1 MTDTTSTTPPSGAT
15 APPQRELNLTWALVL
30 ISIAQ
35 LMVVLDA
42 TIANIALPYIQIDL
56 EISNANLPWIVTGY
70 ALAFGSL
77 LLLGGRLGDLY
88 GRRKVFMVGLAIFA
102 VASLLGG
109 LATNE
114 PLLLAARG
122 LQGLGAALA
131 SPAALALITTTFPAG
146 PARNRAFAVYAAMS
160 GAGAAVGLILGG
172 WLTGTSPEIFGIVVD
187 GWRLTFLINVPI
199 GLVAAL
205 ARPAL
210 PQRVR
215 VAPRRARPARR
226 RHRHPGPA
234 RRRLRPDPGRLR
246 GLGRHRSPS
255 PAWSPASCMLVVFG
269 LIESR
274 VEHPLLPFRIFT
286 NRTRAS
292 SFVAMFLAP
301 AAMFAMFY
309 FLSQYIQNVMGYSPL
324 KAGVAFLPFTV
335 GIVVG
340 AGLASNLV
348 NRIDPRYISGV
359 GTLIAAGALFGFSRL
374 PYDTSFPPSDVT
386 GSYVTDI
393 MPFIIMM
400 AFGMGLTFVPVT
412 LTAVHHLRSEESG
425 IGSGVLNTAQQV
437 GGALGL
443 AVLATVATQ
452 TFTDRGKEFAAAA
465 AGLPQPSPEQA
476 KALRRDRAAADL
488 HGGLDQR
495 LPGRLDPDARRLG
508 GDLDL
513 PRRQARGARDRR
525 PRGRRRPLIHRT
537 TQRGRISGDGG
548 PPSSHPITRP
558 APKETRERPAP
569 DDVRRTRTA
578 PGDGAGAARRQAAL
592 APVGRRSQRLLA
604 TRRVAHPRDR
614 AAGPRRGRRDLAR
627 CATGDAAGTAAPT
640 RWPTPA
646 GRSTGCAPST
656 ATSRSSCSGT
666 RWARASPSTPPTTR
680 RWWASSVWRPGGRP
694 TTRCTRSPA
703 AR

>member
-1 MTDTTSTTPPSGAT
+1 MTSTDSTTPPPGAA
-15 APPQRELNLTWALVL
+15 APPQRKLNLTWALVL

-42 TIANIALPYIQIDL
+42 TIANIALPYIQRDL
-56 EISNANLPWIVTGY
+56 DISDANLSWIVTGY

-77 LLLGGRLGDLY
+77 LLLGGRLADLY
-88 GRRKVFMVGLAIFA
+88 GRRRIFMVGLVIFA

-172 WLTGTSPEIFGIVVD
+172 WLTGLDQPLGID

-199 GLVAAL
+199 GVAAALLAPRFLNESESHEGELDLPGAVTGTLGLLGIVYGLTRAGTEGWSDTWTVASLVAGVAL
-205 ARPAL
+205 LAL
-210 PQRVR
+210 FIVVETRVQ
-215 VAPRRARPARR
+215 
-226 RHRHPGPA
+226 
-234 RRRLRPDPGRLR
+234 
-246 GLGRHRSPS
+246 
-255 PAWSPASCMLVVFG
+255 
-269 LIESR
+269 
-274 VEHPLLPFRIFT
+274 HPLLPFRIFT

-359 GTLIAAGALFGFSRL
+359 GTLLAAGALFGFSRL
-374 PYDTSFPPSDVT
+374 PYDTTFPANEVT
-386 GSYVTDI
+386 GTYVTDI
-393 MPFIIMM
+393 MPFIILM

-452 TFTDRGKEFAAAA
+452 TFTDRGREFAE
-465 AGLPQPSPEQA
+465 AGARAGGPQPSPEQLEKLQLIA
-476 KALRRDRAAADL
+476 QNQIFTEGSTQAFLVGSILMLAASVVIWVF
-488 HGGLDQR
+488 LDVK
-495 LPGRLDPDARRLG
+495 
-508 GDLDL
+508 
-513 PRRQARGARDRR
+513 
-525 PRGRRRPLIHRT
+525 H
-537 TQRGRISGDGG
+537 
-548 PPSSHPITRP
+548 
-558 APKETRERPAP
+558 EE
-569 DDVRRTRTA
+569 
-578 PGDGAGAARRQAAL
+578 
-592 APVGRRSQRLLA
+592 LA
-604 TRRVAHPRDR
+604 TD
-614 AAGPRRGRRDLAR
+614 GPEGVHV
-627 CATGDAAGTAAPT
+627 G
-640 RWPTPA
+640 
-646 GRSTGCAPST
+646 
-656 ATSRSSCSGT
+656 
-666 RWARASPSTPPTTR
+666 
-680 RWWASSVWRPGGRP
+680 
-694 TTRCTRSPA
+694 
-703 AR
+703 

>member
-1 MTDTTSTTPPSGAT
+1 MTDTTSTTPPSGA
-15 APPQRELNLTWALVL
+15 AVPPERELNLTWALVL

-42 TIANIALPYIQIDL
+42 TIANIALPYIQRDL
-56 EISNANLPWIVTGY
+56 DISNANLSWIVTGY

-88 GRRKVFMVGLAIFA
+88 GRRKVFMIGLIVFA

-172 WLTGTSPEIFGIVVD
+172 WLTGLDQPLGID

-199 GLVAAL
+199 GIIAALLSPRFLNESESHPGQLDLPGAVTGTLGLLGVVYGLTRAGTEGWGDTVTVASLVAGVVL
-205 ARPAL
+205 
-210 PQRVR
+210 
-215 VAPRRARPARR
+215 
-226 RHRHPGPA
+226 
-234 RRRLRPDPGRLR
+234 
-246 GLGRHRSPS
+246 
-255 PAWSPASCMLVVFG
+255 LVVFG

-286 NRTRAS
+286 NRTRAA

-348 NRIDPRYISGV
+348 NRINPRFISGV

-374 PYDTSFPPSDVT
+374 PYDTTFPPSDLT
-386 GSYVTDI
+386 GSYATDI
-393 MPFIIMM
+393 LPFIIMM

-465 AGLPQPSPEQA
+465 AGGPQPSAEQA
-476 KALRRDRAAADL
+476 KVFAEIAQQQIFTEGSTNAFLVGSILMLGASAVIWIF
-488 HGGLDQR
+488 LDVK
-495 LPGRLDPDARRLG
+495 
-508 GDLDL
+508 
-513 PRRQARGARDRR
+513 
-525 PRGRRRPLIHRT
+525 H
-537 TQRGRISGDGG
+537 
-548 PPSSHPITRP
+548 
-558 APKETRERPAP
+558 EE
-569 DDVRRTRTA
+569 
-578 PGDGAGAARRQAAL
+578 
-592 APVGRRSQRLLA
+592 LA
-604 TRRVAHPRDR
+604 TDGPEGVAAH
-614 AAGPRRGRRDLAR
+614 
-627 CATGDAAGTAAPT
+627 
-640 RWPTPA
+640 
-646 GRSTGCAPST
+646 
-656 ATSRSSCSGT
+656 
-666 RWARASPSTPPTTR
+666 
-680 RWWASSVWRPGGRP
+680 
-694 TTRCTRSPA
+694 
-703 AR
+703 

>member
-1 MTDTTSTTPPSGAT
+1 MTDTTSTTPPPEAVSTPA
-15 APPQRELNLTWALVL
+15 RELNLTWALVL

-42 TIANIALPYIQIDL
+42 TIANIALPYIQVDL

-88 GRRKVFMVGLAIFA
+88 GRRKVFMTGLAIFA

-172 WLTGTSPEIFGIVVD
+172 WLTGTSPEILGMEVD

-199 GLVAAL
+199 GLFAAL
-205 ARPAL
+205 L
-210 PQRVR
+210 
-215 VAPRRARPARR
+215 APRFLNESESHSGELDLPGAVTGTLGLLGVVYGLSRAGSQGWGDAYTI
-226 RHRHPGPA
+226 
-234 RRRLRPDPGRLR
+234 
-246 GLGRHRSPS
+246 
-255 PAWSPASCMLVVFG
+255 ASLVAGAVMLIVFG

-286 NRTRAS
+286 NRTRAA

-340 AGLASNLV
+340 AGMASNLV
-348 NRIDPRYISGV
+348 SRINPRLISGV
-359 GTLIAAGALFGFSRL
+359 GTLLAAGALFGFSTL
-374 PYDTSFPPSDVT
+374 PYDTSFPATDVT
-386 GSYVTDI
+386 GDYLTDLL
-393 MPFIIMM
+393 PYIILM

-412 LTAVHHLRSEESG
+412 LTAVHHLRAEESG

-452 TFTDRGKEFAAAA
+452 TFTDRGREFAAAA
-465 AGLPQPSPEQA
+465 AGAPRVSAEQA
-476 KALRRDRAAADL
+476 ERFQQIAQQQIFTEGSTQAFLVGSVLMLAASVVIWIFL
-488 HGGLDQR
+488 NVKH
-495 LPGRLDPDARRLG
+495 
-508 GDLDL
+508 
-513 PRRQARGARDRR
+513 
-525 PRGRRRPLIHRT
+525 
-537 TQRGRISGDGG
+537 
-548 PPSSHPITRP
+548 
-558 APKETRERPAP
+558 EE
-569 DDVRRTRTA
+569 
-578 PGDGAGAARRQAAL
+578 
-592 APVGRRSQRLLA
+592 LA
-604 TRRVAHPRDR
+604 TDGPEGVVAH
-614 AAGPRRGRRDLAR
+614 
-627 CATGDAAGTAAPT
+627 
-640 RWPTPA
+640 
-646 GRSTGCAPST
+646 
-656 ATSRSSCSGT
+656 
-666 RWARASPSTPPTTR
+666 
-680 RWWASSVWRPGGRP
+680 
-694 TTRCTRSPA
+694 
-703 AR
+703 